1 MTSLLVQADDLLRG
15 AITIPSESLRGACWL
30 GRAALEETVR
40 QQLED
45 AGHPVGTASMRSM
58 LACLES
64 ATGLST
70 PQLARDAKYAWIG
83 LSQAAHHHAYELAPT
98 VAEVRHLLGLVA
110 RVAST
115 TA

>member
-1 MTSLLVQADDLLRG
+1 MTSLLVQANDLIRG
-15 AITIPSESLRGACWL
+15 AISIPSESLRGACWL
-30 GRAALEETVR
+30 GRAALEATVR

-45 AGHPVGTASMRSM
+45 AGHPVGTASMRST
-58 LACLES
+58 LACFES
-64 ATGLST
+64 ATRST

-110 RVAST
+110 TVAST